1 MSNDRA
7 FHRKRGVRAK
17 LLNLLFGLCSA
28 KGATLTRITVNMVH
42 PGVTWTEMTRS
53 QTWHSHPSWRWIWP
67 IMRLVM
73 RHGSPETAARRVA
86 FPASSPQAATYIG
99 QHFERKHEPKRLS
112 TRGLNP
118 AIQERAWQPGLE
130 LVVGAPTRRT
140 ALAGSGTSP
149 FV

>member
-1 MSNDRA
+1 
-7 FHRKRGVRAK
+7 VRAK
-17 LLNLLFGLCSA
+17 LLNLLLGERRDADPHHCQH
-28 KGATLTRITVNMVH
+28 GA

-53 QTWHSHPSWRWIWP
+53 QTWHTGSSWRWIWP

-73 RHGSPETAARRVA
+73 RHGSPETAARRAA
-86 FPASSPQAATYIG
+86 FLASALQAATYIG

-112 TRGLNP
+112 ARELNS

-140 ALAGSGTSP
+140 ALARSGTSP